1 MKELLSNLGKKKLI
15 IVLVAALLL
24 ILAISLIWYFSSISP
39 INKKNQDEIEIT
51 IPLGSGTSKIA
62 DILTNNDKAQEVMTM
77 LAEKAEE
84 KGLSRE
90 EWEQVKVG
98 ILTNCFFMV
107 AMKDE
112 QIRNDLGMDIYE
124 ALNA

>member
-1 MKELLSNLGKKKLI
+1 MMKRTQKTVEKM
-15 IVLVAALLL
+15 A
-24 ILAISLIWYFSSISP
+24 
-39 INKKNQDEIEIT
+39 E
-51 IPLGSGTSKIA
+51 
-62 DILTNNDKAQEVMTM
+62 ILTNNDKAQEVMTM

-84 KGLSRE
+84 KGLSLE
-90 EWEQVKVG
+90 KWEQVKVG

-124 ALNA
+124 ELNA

>member
-1 MKELLSNLGKKKLI
+1 MMKRTQKTVEKM
-15 IVLVAALLL
+15 A
-24 ILAISLIWYFSSISP
+24 
-39 INKKNQDEIEIT
+39 E
-51 IPLGSGTSKIA
+51 
-62 DILTNNDKAQEVMTM
+62 ILTNNDKAQEVMTM

-84 KGLSRE
+84 KGLSLE
-90 EWEQVKVG
+90 EWERIKVG

-124 ALNA
+124 ELNA

>member
-1 MKELLSNLGKKKLI
+1 MMKRTQETVG
-15 IVLVAALLL
+15 
-24 ILAISLIWYFSSISP
+24 
-39 INKKNQDEIEIT
+39 
-51 IPLGSGTSKIA
+51 KIA

-84 KGLSRE
+84 KGLSRK

>member
-1 MKELLSNLGKKKLI
+1 MMKRTQETVG
-15 IVLVAALLL
+15 
-24 ILAISLIWYFSSISP
+24 
-39 INKKNQDEIEIT
+39 
-51 IPLGSGTSKIA
+51 KIA

-84 KGLSRE
+84 KGL
-90 EWEQVKVG
+90 QVKVG

>member
-1 MKELLSNLGKKKLI
+1 MMKRTQETVGR
-15 IVLVAALLL
+15 
-24 ILAISLIWYFSSISP
+24 
-39 INKKNQDEIEIT
+39 
-51 IPLGSGTSKIA
+51 IA

-84 KGLSRE
+84 KGLNRE
-90 EWEQVKVG
+90 EWEQVKAG

>member
-1 MKELLSNLGKKKLI
+1 MMKRTQET
-15 IVLVAALLL
+15 V
-24 ILAISLIWYFSSISP
+24 
-39 INKKNQDEIEIT
+39 D
-51 IPLGSGTSKIA
+51 KIA
-62 DILTNNDKAQEVMTM
+62 EILTNNDKTQEVMTM

-84 KGLSRE
+84 KGLSLE
-90 EWEQVKVG
+90 EWEQVQAG

>member
-1 MKELLSNLGKKKLI
+1 MMKRTQKTVEKM
-15 IVLVAALLL
+15 A
-24 ILAISLIWYFSSISP
+24 
-39 INKKNQDEIEIT
+39 E
-51 IPLGSGTSKIA
+51 
-62 DILTNNDKAQEVMTM
+62 ILTNNDKAQEVMTM

-84 KGLSRE
+84 KGLSLE

-107 AMKDE
+107 AMNDE

-124 ALNA
+124 ELNAQDGTNSRNGKGQPPRAVKTGRQPVF

>member
-1 MKELLSNLGKKKLI
+1 MMKRTQETVG
-15 IVLVAALLL
+15 
-24 ILAISLIWYFSSISP
+24 
-39 INKKNQDEIEIT
+39 
-51 IPLGSGTSKIA
+51 KIA

-84 KGLSRE
+84 KGLSHE
-90 EWEQVKVG
+90 EWERVKVG

>member
-1 MKELLSNLGKKKLI
+1 MMKRTQETVG
-15 IVLVAALLL
+15 
-24 ILAISLIWYFSSISP
+24 
-39 INKKNQDEIEIT
+39 
-51 IPLGSGTSKIA
+51 KIA
-62 DILTNNDKAQEVMTM
+62 DILTSNDKAQEVMTM

>member
-1 MKELLSNLGKKKLI
+1 MMKRTQETVG
-15 IVLVAALLL
+15 
-24 ILAISLIWYFSSISP
+24 
-39 INKKNQDEIEIT
+39 
-51 IPLGSGTSKIA
+51 KIA

-112 QIRNDLGMDIYE
+112 HIRNDLGMDIYE

>member
-1 MKELLSNLGKKKLI
+1 MMKRTQKTVEKM
-15 IVLVAALLL
+15 A
-24 ILAISLIWYFSSISP
+24 
-39 INKKNQDEIEIT
+39 E
-51 IPLGSGTSKIA
+51 
-62 DILTNNDKAQEVMTM
+62 ILTNNDKVQEVMTM

-84 KGLSRE
+84 KGLRLE

-124 ALNA
+124 ELNA

>member
-1 MKELLSNLGKKKLI
+1 MMKRTQKTVEKM
-15 IVLVAALLL
+15 A
-24 ILAISLIWYFSSISP
+24 
-39 INKKNQDEIEIT
+39 E
-51 IPLGSGTSKIA
+51 
-62 DILTNNDKAQEVMTM
+62 ILTNNDKAQWVMTM

-84 KGLSRE
+84 KGLSLE

-124 ALNA
+124 ELNA

>member
-1 MKELLSNLGKKKLI
+1 MMKRTQETVG
-15 IVLVAALLL
+15 
-24 ILAISLIWYFSSISP
+24 
-39 INKKNQDEIEIT
+39 
-51 IPLGSGTSKIA
+51 KIA

-84 KGLSRE
+84 KGLNRE

>member
-1 MKELLSNLGKKKLI
+1 MMKRTQETVN
-15 IVLVAALLL
+15 
-24 ILAISLIWYFSSISP
+24 
-39 INKKNQDEIEIT
+39 EIAE
-51 IPLGSGTSKIA
+51 
-62 DILTNNDKAQEVMTM
+62 ILTTNDKAQEVMTM
-77 LAEKAEE
+77 LAKKAEE
-84 KGLSRE
+84 KGLSLE

-98 ILTNCFFMV
+98 ILTNCFYMV

>member
-1 MKELLSNLGKKKLI
+1 MMKRTQETVG
-15 IVLVAALLL
+15 
-24 ILAISLIWYFSSISP
+24 
-39 INKKNQDEIEIT
+39 
-51 IPLGSGTSKIA
+51 KIA

-107 AMKDE
+107 AMKDKH
-112 QIRNDLGMDIYE
+112 IRNDLGMDIYE

>member
-1 MKELLSNLGKKKLI
+1 MMKRTQKTVEKM
-15 IVLVAALLL
+15 A
-24 ILAISLIWYFSSISP
+24 
-39 INKKNQDEIEIT
+39 E
-51 IPLGSGTSKIA
+51 
-62 DILTNNDKAQEVMTM
+62 ILTNNDKVQEVMTM

-84 KGLSRE
+84 KGLSLE
-90 EWEQVKVG
+90 EWEQVKAG

-124 ALNA
+124 ELNA

>member
-1 MKELLSNLGKKKLI
+1 MMKRTQETVG
-15 IVLVAALLL
+15 
-24 ILAISLIWYFSSISP
+24 
-39 INKKNQDEIEIT
+39 
-51 IPLGSGTSKIA
+51 KIA

-98 ILTNCFFMV
+98 ILTNCLFMV

>member
-1 MKELLSNLGKKKLI
+1 MMKRTQKTVEKM
-15 IVLVAALLL
+15 A
-24 ILAISLIWYFSSISP
+24 
-39 INKKNQDEIEIT
+39 E
-51 IPLGSGTSKIA
+51 
-62 DILTNNDKAQEVMTM
+62 ILTNNDKTQEIMTM

-84 KGLSRE
+84 KGLSLE

-112 QIRNDLGMDIYE
+112 QIRNELGMDIYE
-124 ALNA
+124 ELNA

>member
-1 MKELLSNLGKKKLI
+1 MERSPQGNATRVGHRSSSAEIGFSTAAITVILG
-15 IVLVAALLL
+15 
-24 ILAISLIWYFSSISP
+24 
-39 INKKNQDEIEIT
+39 
-51 IPLGSGTSKIA
+51 
-62 DILTNNDKAQEVMTM
+62 LTNASRNSFASG
-77 LAEKAEE
+77 AEE
-84 KGLSRE
+84 KGLSLE

-124 ALNA
+124 ELNA

>member
-1 MKELLSNLGKKKLI
+1 MIKRTQKTVEKM
-15 IVLVAALLL
+15 A
-24 ILAISLIWYFSSISP
+24 
-39 INKKNQDEIEIT
+39 E
-51 IPLGSGTSKIA
+51 
-62 DILTNNDKAQEVMTM
+62 ILTNNDKAQEVMTM

-84 KGLSRE
+84 KGLSLE
-90 EWEQVKVG
+90 EWEQVKAG

-124 ALNA
+124 ELNA

>member
-1 MKELLSNLGKKKLI
+1 MMKRTQETVG
-15 IVLVAALLL
+15 
-24 ILAISLIWYFSSISP
+24 
-39 INKKNQDEIEIT
+39 
-51 IPLGSGTSKIA
+51 KIA

-112 QIRNDLGMDIYE
+112 QIRNDLGKGYCTPYRVPKPLEIV
-124 ALNA
+124 

>member
-1 MKELLSNLGKKKLI
+1 MMKRTQKTVEKM
-15 IVLVAALLL
+15 A
-24 ILAISLIWYFSSISP
+24 
-39 INKKNQDEIEIT
+39 E
-51 IPLGSGTSKIA
+51 
-62 DILTNNDKAQEVMTM
+62 ILTNNDKVQEVMTM

-84 KGLSRE
+84 KGLSLE

-98 ILTNCFFMV
+98 ISTNCFFMV

-124 ALNA
+124 ELNA

>member
-1 MKELLSNLGKKKLI
+1 MMKRTQKTVEKM
-15 IVLVAALLL
+15 A
-24 ILAISLIWYFSSISP
+24 
-39 INKKNQDEIEIT
+39 E
-51 IPLGSGTSKIA
+51 
-62 DILTNNDKAQEVMTM
+62 ILTNNDKAQEVMTM

-84 KGLSRE
+84 KGLSLE
-90 EWEQVKVG
+90 EREQVKVG

-124 ALNA
+124 ELNA

>member
-1 MKELLSNLGKKKLI
+1 MMKRTQKTVEKM
-15 IVLVAALLL
+15 A
-24 ILAISLIWYFSSISP
+24 
-39 INKKNQDEIEIT
+39 E
-51 IPLGSGTSKIA
+51 
-62 DILTNNDKAQEVMTM
+62 ILTNNDKAQEVMTM
-77 LAEKAEE
+77 LAEEAEK
-84 KGLSRE
+84 KGLSLE

-124 ALNA
+124 ELNA

>member
-1 MKELLSNLGKKKLI
+1 MMKRTQKTVEKM
-15 IVLVAALLL
+15 A
-24 ILAISLIWYFSSISP
+24 
-39 INKKNQDEIEIT
+39 E
-51 IPLGSGTSKIA
+51 
-62 DILTNNDKAQEVMTM
+62 ILTNNDKVQEVMTM

-84 KGLSRE
+84 KGLSLE

-98 ILTNCFFMV
+98 ILKNCFFMV

-124 ALNA
+124 ELNA

>member
-1 MKELLSNLGKKKLI
+1 MMKRTQETVG
-15 IVLVAALLL
+15 
-24 ILAISLIWYFSSISP
+24 
-39 INKKNQDEIEIT
+39 
-51 IPLGSGTSKIA
+51 KIA

-90 EWEQVKVG
+90 EWEQVKAG

>member
-1 MKELLSNLGKKKLI
+1 MMKRTQKTVEKM
-15 IVLVAALLL
+15 A
-24 ILAISLIWYFSSISP
+24 
-39 INKKNQDEIEIT
+39 E
-51 IPLGSGTSKIA
+51 
-62 DILTNNDKAQEVMTM
+62 ILTNNDKAQEVMTM
-77 LAEKAEE
+77 LAEKAEK
-84 KGLSRE
+84 KGLSLE

-124 ALNA
+124 ELNA

>member
-1 MKELLSNLGKKKLI
+1 MMKRTQETVG
-15 IVLVAALLL
+15 
-24 ILAISLIWYFSSISP
+24 
-39 INKKNQDEIEIT
+39 
-51 IPLGSGTSKIA
+51 KIA

-77 LAEKAEE
+77 LAKKAEE

-90 EWEQVKVG
+90 EWEQVKAG

-124 ALNA
+124 VLNA

>member
-1 MKELLSNLGKKKLI
+1 MMKRTQKTVEKM
-15 IVLVAALLL
+15 A
-24 ILAISLIWYFSSISP
+24 
-39 INKKNQDEIEIT
+39 E
-51 IPLGSGTSKIA
+51 
-62 DILTNNDKAQEVMTM
+62 ILTNNDKVQEVMTM

-84 KGLSRE
+84 KGLSLE

-98 ILTNCFFMV
+98 ILMNCFFMV

-124 ALNA
+124 ELNA

>member
-1 MKELLSNLGKKKLI
+1 MMKRTQETVG
-15 IVLVAALLL
+15 
-24 ILAISLIWYFSSISP
+24 
-39 INKKNQDEIEIT
+39 
-51 IPLGSGTSKIA
+51 KIA

-84 KGLSRE
+84 KGLSLE
-90 EWEQVKVG
+90 EWEQVKAG

-112 QIRNDLGMDIYE
+112 QIRSDLGMDIYE
-124 ALNA
+124 ALNT

>member
-1 MKELLSNLGKKKLI
+1 MMKRTQETVG
-15 IVLVAALLL
+15 
-24 ILAISLIWYFSSISP
+24 
-39 INKKNQDEIEIT
+39 
-51 IPLGSGTSKIA
+51 KIA

-98 ILTNCFFMV
+98 ILTNCCFMV

>member
-1 MKELLSNLGKKKLI
+1 MMKRTQE
-15 IVLVAALLL
+15 
-24 ILAISLIWYFSSISP
+24 
-39 INKKNQDEIEIT
+39 T
-51 IPLGSGTSKIA
+51 IGKIA

-77 LAEKAEE
+77 LAKKAEE

>member
-1 MKELLSNLGKKKLI
+1 
-15 IVLVAALLL
+15 
-24 ILAISLIWYFSSISP
+24 
-39 INKKNQDEIEIT
+39 
-51 IPLGSGTSKIA
+51 
-62 DILTNNDKAQEVMTM
+62 MTM

>member
-1 MKELLSNLGKKKLI
+1 MMKRTQKTVEKM
-15 IVLVAALLL
+15 A
-24 ILAISLIWYFSSISP
+24 
-39 INKKNQDEIEIT
+39 E
-51 IPLGSGTSKIA
+51 
-62 DILTNNDKAQEVMTM
+62 ILTNNDKVQEVMTM

-84 KGLSRE
+84 KGLSLE
-90 EWEQVKVG
+90 EREQVKVG

-124 ALNA
+124 ELNA

>member
-1 MKELLSNLGKKKLI
+1 MMKRTQKTVEKM
-15 IVLVAALLL
+15 A
-24 ILAISLIWYFSSISP
+24 
-39 INKKNQDEIEIT
+39 E
-51 IPLGSGTSKIA
+51 
-62 DILTNNDKAQEVMTM
+62 ILTNNDKVQEVMTM

-84 KGLSRE
+84 KGLSLE

-112 QIRNDLGMDIYE
+112 QIRNDLGMHHIVYAADLIPCGNNEQRQAY
-124 ALNA
+124 ANGTRYPGIKG

>member
-1 MKELLSNLGKKKLI
+1 MMKRTQETVG
-15 IVLVAALLL
+15 
-24 ILAISLIWYFSSISP
+24 
-39 INKKNQDEIEIT
+39 
-51 IPLGSGTSKIA
+51 KIA

-90 EWEQVKVG
+90 EWEQVKAG

-124 ALNA
+124 ELNA